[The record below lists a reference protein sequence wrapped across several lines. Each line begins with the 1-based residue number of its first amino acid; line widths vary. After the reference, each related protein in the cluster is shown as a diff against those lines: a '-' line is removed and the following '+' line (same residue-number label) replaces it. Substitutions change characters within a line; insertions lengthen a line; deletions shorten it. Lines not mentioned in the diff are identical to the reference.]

1 MVVMKIT
8 DTRLLKEVQKEFR
21 AQFPFLEM
29 LFYKNDLSQP
39 VNLNMEP
46 SLQVGDIRNI
56 GNNGL
61 LILNGNIACA
71 AMEQTMSEIF
81 GLKVKVANRKGVPCG
96 PKSRTKSLGDLNYH
110 AMHLAESVVF
120 V

>member
-1 MVVMKIT
+1 MIDLKSVQ
-8 DTRLLKEVQKEFR
+8 RLQI
-21 AQFPFLEM
+21 
-29 LFYKNDLSQP
+29 
-39 VNLNMEP
+39 
-46 SLQVGDIRNI
+46 GDVRNI

-61 LILNGNIACA
+61 LLLNGNIACA
-71 AMEQTMSEIF
+71 AMEQTMAEIF

-96 PKSRTKSLGDLNYH
+96 PKSKTKSLSELNYL